1 MSLEP
6 AFFTVDHGSASTAAA
21 LIVRVGERYRLL
33 AFGAQPSSIPVEP
46 LLAGLAAD
54 VRGIDAGL
62 LADAGGP
69 ALGWRRIESAT
80 RKPPRAVV
88 GGTSAAAKA
97 AEAALVSSGWCVLG
111 RVGPD
116 RAGAGA
122 ATEHCLDPELGLIVL
137 AASDPL
143 GKGEREEF
151 ADVVA
156 LVAAAL
162 ARRDD
167 AVDVLLVGGA
177 ASAGEAVGR
186 GRVLRGPGA
195 AADPT
200 AAPDGLRAILEALAV
215 ERPDGEDG
223 APPLPDGRR
232 GLVASAWSL
241 AVRLDRRVELVD
253 IGVGA
258 GLRALAEPRGLI
270 GWYASA
276 DAALVPGEAIDDDR
290 RADQVLEWS
299 TIQADQ
305 STLRDRVRNLALA
318 PWRGVSGD
326 GARLRLAA
334 ARAALSRLDAEWR
347 LPDEDGRPA
356 DESADLLIASGGA
369 FAVAPAPAVALALLD
384 TLRRPGAR
392 ALALDHARILGPL
405 GGMDDEAERGRLLD
419 DLFEEALLPL
429 GSVIV
434 ATGIRS
440 GRHRDALRL
449 TTAGG
454 ASSQVELVPGGVQL
468 VDLPPGVTA
477 TAELATKDGASLGV
491 RSRHLAVSV
500 VGGLGGLLVDTREF
514 PLRLPDRLERRRD
527 ILDAWQRPMWAGWD
541 T

>member
-1 MSLEP
+1 VSLPP
-6 AFFTVDHGSASTAAA
+6 AFFTVDPGSASTAAA

-33 AFGAQPSSIPVEP
+33 ASGAQPASIPVEP
-46 LLAGLAAD
+46 LLARLASE

-62 LADAGGP
+62 LADAAGP
-69 ALGWRRIESAT
+69 ALGWHRVESGT
-80 RKPPRAVV
+80 RKPPCAVV
-88 GGTSAAAKA
+88 GGASAAAEA
-97 AEAALVSSGWCVLG
+97 AEAALLSTGWRVVG
-111 RVGPD
+111 HVGPE

-122 ATEHCLDPELGLIVL
+122 ATDHLLDPEVELVVL
-137 AASDPL
+137 AASDQL
-143 GKGEREEF
+143 QKGEREGF

-167 AVDVLLVGGA
+167 AIDLLLLGGA
-177 ASAGEAVGR
+177 ATAAGGTVGR
-186 GRVLRGPGA
+186 GRVLRGPAA

-200 AAPDGLRAILEALAV
+200 AAPDDLRAMLESLAAD
-215 ERPDGEDG
+215 RPDRATGE
-223 APPLPDGRR
+223 APLPDGRR
-232 GLVASAWSL
+232 ALAMAAWSL
-241 AVRLDRRVELVD
+241 AARLDRRVELVD

-258 GLRALAEPRGLI
+258 GLRVLADPRGII
-270 GWYASA
+270 GTVVSA
-276 DAALVPGEAIDDDR
+276 DAALVPLEVIDDDR
-290 RADQVLEWS
+290 RADGVLQWS

-334 ARAALSRLDAEWR
+334 ARAALSRLDAGWR

-356 DESADLLIASGGA
+356 DASADLLIASGGA

-392 ALALDHARILGPL
+392 ALVLDHARVLGPI
-405 GGMDDEAERGRLLD
+405 GGIEDDADRFGLLD

-434 ATGIRS
+434 ATGMRS

-468 VDLPPGVTA
+468 VDLPPGVA
-477 TAELATKDGASLGV
+477 AVAELATRDGASLGV
-491 RSRHLAVSV
+491 RARRVAVSV

-514 PLRLPDRLERRRD
+514 PLR
-527 ILDAWQRPMWAGWD
+527 
-541 T
+541 